1 MKLLWSPRAATRLW
15 RLWAASWP
23 TIVLLVL
30 LRSVWL
36 LAIPIAVLS
45 VGTRVPVVLPMVAGT
60 LFDAL
65 SLMLQQR
72 LRRSLRTSCM
82 VTSARD
88 ALGKQGGVPESQ
100 IHAAF
105 WAAYVSEY
113 AISSDLP
120 SMLAAL
126 MSTALIL
133 VFASFRMGLDLV
145 LPVTGVLAI
154 VGGLGFFLHRRLR
167 PRLHITV
174 KNRARTADWLSAAE
188 RDAGEIGGTR
198 SEEPFVAKVREA
210 THNWCSAEDTVERKQ
225 IGHRFVLLL
234 LLGIG
239 LAFVL
244 SYRGIDWMHLAFG
257 NEGEQFSLRTVADVL
272 LLVTA
277 IPVALKVARHANA
290 LLTAYGELAEMHP
303 PDRVPRLSTQAW
315 KEPPRGLVV
324 RDLLV
329 KYGDKLALH
338 IPFWQASFEKPV
350 GILGPNGSGKTT
362 FASVLGGVLAPTE
375 GNVLVGGVPSQQID
389 RNDVAFVPQDPVL
402 IEALTIEENI
412 RLVVPL
418 ATTQQQEAIL
428 QRLGL
433 HKSLDQKTGELSR
446 GERRRIALARALLKE
461 SQLLIL
467 DETDAWLDD
476 AGRRILFEIL
486 QEETKKRAVVIVSH
500 RQEVLTV
507 VGDVLRLDESHQM
520 VVD

>member
-1 MKLLWSPRAATRLW
+1 
-15 RLWAASWP
+15 
-23 TIVLLVL
+23 
-30 LRSVWL
+30 
-36 LAIPIAVLS
+36 
-45 VGTRVPVVLPMVAGT
+45 
-60 LFDAL
+60 
-65 SLMLQQR
+65 
-72 LRRSLRTSCM
+72 
-82 VTSARD
+82 
-88 ALGKQGGVPESQ
+88 
-100 IHAAF
+100 
-105 WAAYVSEY
+105 
-113 AISSDLP
+113 
-120 SMLAAL
+120 
-126 MSTALIL
+126 
-133 VFASFRMGLDLV
+133 
-145 LPVTGVLAI
+145 
-154 VGGLGFFLHRRLR
+154 
-167 PRLHITV
+167 
-174 KNRARTADWLSAAE
+174 
-188 RDAGEIGGTR
+188 
-198 SEEPFVAKVREA
+198 
-210 THNWCSAEDTVERKQ
+210 
-225 IGHRFVLLL
+225 
-234 LLGIG
+234 
-239 LAFVL
+239 
-244 SYRGIDWMHLAFG
+244 LAFG

-433 HKSLDQKTGELSR
+433 HKPLDQKTGELSR